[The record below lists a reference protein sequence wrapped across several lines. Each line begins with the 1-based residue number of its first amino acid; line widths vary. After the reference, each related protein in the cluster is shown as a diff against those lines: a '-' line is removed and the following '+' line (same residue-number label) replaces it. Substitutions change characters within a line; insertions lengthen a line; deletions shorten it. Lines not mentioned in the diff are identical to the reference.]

1 LLVLLLP
8 SVELPEDLDRKS
20 PQLSARG
27 VTLSVRFPDADGA
40 KDESSP
46 SVLVVPRTPLRMTGL
61 QDNTRPAP
69 TLGQHNATLLQSKL

>member
-1 LLVLLLP
+1 VVVLLP
-8 SVELPEDLDRKS
+8 VELPEDLDRKS

-27 VTLSVRFPDADGA
+27 VSLAVRFPDTDGA
-40 KDESSP
+40 KDESSSP

-69 TLGQHNATLLQSKL
+69 PLGQHNATLLQSKL